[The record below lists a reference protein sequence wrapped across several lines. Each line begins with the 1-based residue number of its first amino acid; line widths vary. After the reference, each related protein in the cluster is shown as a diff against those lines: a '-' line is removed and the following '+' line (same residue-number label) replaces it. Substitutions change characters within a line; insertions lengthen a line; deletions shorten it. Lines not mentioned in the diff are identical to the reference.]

1 MAALHRVSPLVVKA
15 CWIVVG
21 VAFALCAL
29 AQAVLR
35 PERARGRLASLASAV
50 VVEPWLLAVFAAA
63 WIVLAGVPRSFWRVV
78 DLGHPVVTIGGLA
91 LLSASTI
98 LAVWTR
104 FALGAMWSASAR
116 LRQDHE
122 LRTSGPYRIARHSM
136 YTGGIGMVLG
146 SGLALGQPAVVV
158 FSAVVAAGFFARSRA
173 EERLLIGV
181 FGDRY
186 LAYRRRVGALFPN
199 PLVRRS
205 RKPRA

>member
-1 MAALHRVSPLVVKA
+1 MAEPLAALHRVSPIVVTD
-15 CWIVVG
+15 CWVVVG
-21 VAFALCAL
+21 VAFALCGV
-29 AQAVLR
+29 AQA
-35 PERARGRLASLASAV
+35 A
-50 VVEPWLLAVFAAA
+50 
-63 WIVLAGVPRSFWRVV
+63 
-78 DLGHPVVTIGGLA
+78 
-91 LLSASTI
+91 
-98 LAVWTR
+98 WTR

-116 LRQDHE
+116 LRQHHE
-122 LRTSGPYRIARHSM
+122 LRTTGPYRIARHPM

-146 SGLALGQPAVVV
+146 SGLALGQPATVV

-186 LAYRRRVGALFPN
+186 LAYRRQVGALFPN